1 MNAKK
6 MKEPRKKKL
15 YVVMDVLCV
24 SIGKSRTHKYKILP
38 RRNPPFIW
46 EFHSSV
52 VSNKKIRSLWCYQH
66 FPASRVWAFRTHD
79 SSSGIPLTMGTPQCL
94 FTCWNYNKNNKQT
107 NKKLFKVQRSSWSFN
122 AWVHYLNI
130 AAGLFMQI
138 LTAIL
143 PRLKCDIK
151 LRHGETREEV
161 LVLLNG
167 AAAFSNLHTKN
178 FAGL

>member
-24 SIGKSRTHKYKILP
+24 SIGKSRTHKYKIQP

-52 VSNKKIRSLWCYQH
+52 VSNKKIRSLWCCQH
-66 FPASRVWAFRTHD
+66 FLASRVCAFRTHD

-94 FTCWNYNKNNKQT
+94 FTCWNYN
-107 NKKLFKVQRSSWSFN
+107 NKKSVFNPTEDPRDSREAVFIPVCLFKVQRSSWSFH
-122 AWVHYLNI
+122 AWVQYLKYCSRFVYADPNCNI
-130 AAGLFMQI
+130 AQA
-138 LTAIL
+138 
-143 PRLKCDIK
+143 
-151 LRHGETREEV
+151 EV
-161 LVLLNG
+161 W
-167 AAAFSNLHTKN
+167 H
-178 FAGL
+178 